1 MAFPEERKAEWD
13 AWVRRRAVEKQLQQE
28 EDALDYQERICETLE
43 AADKAA
49 VQVVEVVDGLSED
62 EALMQA
68 LEDISEGEKAVD
80 DSVAQADTV
89 VEAMESLSE
98 CGEASAQALEDTG
111 SCTAI
116 KASLKKIEVAA
127 SSPAEEA
134 SLPFVDRPEYELNGS
149 SADDD
154 SDRPAGNDDEAEIV
168 QEPVDK
174 TADKNASVKTQK
186 NRFQVKTKLLSQKD
200 IELFF
205 RPRSGPGSCVVSSD
219 EEAVKDA
226 VSQDVDAEE
235 AVEEL
240 VVAVSQDMEAE
251 EAVDEPV
258 AQVETMRPK
267 LPKRKRPK
275 GVPCECTIPGPCS
288 GQQFSSQKTL
298 NVHLSKKHGDHTKA
312 KEKTAHDN
320 ALQAK
325 NRKKRRKEDPD
336 WREKE
341 RVSSAAY
348 RKKKKM
354 SLPHFF

>member
-111 SCTAI
+111 
-116 KASLKKIEVAA
+116 
-127 SSPAEEA
+127 
-134 SLPFVDRPEYELNGS
+134 VDRPEYELNGS

-354 SLPHFF
+354 SLPHFFENVETIQ